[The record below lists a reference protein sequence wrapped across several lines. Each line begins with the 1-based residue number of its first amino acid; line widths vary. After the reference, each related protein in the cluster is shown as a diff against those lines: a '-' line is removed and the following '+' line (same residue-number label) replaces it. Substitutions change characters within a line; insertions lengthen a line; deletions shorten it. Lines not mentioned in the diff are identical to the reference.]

1 MQPAIRLASHDPPA
15 TEERSMSA
23 NALSEAVQTKF
34 LLGGE
39 AVALAAAHGGI
50 TAAYGYPGT
59 PSTEILEYLITLF
72 GDLKG
77 PKARWCANEK
87 AAYEEALGVSMAGR
101 RTLVTMKHVGLNV
114 AADPFINSAIVSPVG
129 GFVLAVADDPG
140 MHSSQNEQ
148 DSRFY
153 ADFAGIP
160 CLEPAT
166 PQEAYEMT
174 LEAFELSERFRIP
187 VMIRLVTRLAHQ
199 RSTVTLSDPQAEN
212 PLAVSRD
219 RKHWVL
225 LPAFSRSN
233 WTERIEQQP
242 LLRDW
247 SEKSSHNPLLVNELF
262 RELGVITT
270 GIARTYYREV
280 VEELGTEPS
289 HLHISSYPMPVE
301 KIRELARQVDSI
313 LVIEDGY
320 PFVERLLRG
329 VLDTPIGIRGR
340 LSGELPRTG
349 ELSQDIVRAALA
361 LDPNPTIH
369 PEIVAVPNRPP
380 RLCDGC
386 PHIDAYGALRKALE
400 GYPDPLV
407 TSDIGCYTLGILPP
421 NEVGDSCVCMGASIG
436 MAKGASDAG
445 AHPVVA
451 VIGDSTFLHSGL
463 TPLMD
468 AIIDDTDMT
477 LIILDNSFV
486 AMTGAQP
493 TLLPAGRLRDAV
505 LGLGADPA
513 QVHVFESHPRKA
525 DELETI
531 FRDAIEHRG
540 LSVVITHRECIEGA
554 RKQKA
559 AARRTTV

>member
-1 MQPAIRLASHDPPA
+1 
-15 TEERSMSA
+15 MSA
-23 NALSEAVQTKF
+23 NALSEAVRTKF

-39 AVALAAAHGGI
+39 AVALASAHAGI

-59 PSTEILEYLITLF
+59 PSTEILEYLIGL
-72 GDLKG
+72 GEQENG

-87 AAYEEALGVSMAGR
+87 AAYEEALGVSIAGR

-114 AADPFINSAIVSPVG
+114 AADPFINSAIISPSG

-174 LEAFELSERFRIP
+174 LEAFEVSERFRIP

-199 RSTVTLSDPQAEN
+199 RSTVVISEPRSQN
-212 PLAVSRD
+212 RLAISRD

-233 WTERIEQQP
+233 WIERIDQQP
-242 LLRDW
+242 MLETW
-247 SEKSSHNPLLVNELF
+247 SEESSWNTVLLNDLF
-262 RELGVITT
+262 PEVGVITT

-280 VEELGTEPS
+280 VGEIGTEPS
-289 HLHISSYPMPVE
+289 HLHIASYPIPVD

-320 PFVERLLRG
+320 PLVERQLRG
-329 VLDTPIGIRGR
+329 LLGTPIPIRGR

-361 LDPNPTIH
+361 LEASPTIN

-386 PHIDAYGALRKALE
+386 PHIDAYGALRKALD

-421 NEVGDSCVCMGASIG
+421 NEVGDSCVCMGASVG
-436 MAKGASDAG
+436 MAKGAADAG

-463 TPLMD
+463 APLMD
-468 AIIDDTDMT
+468 AITDDTDMT
-477 LIILDNSFV
+477 LVILDNSFV

-493 TLLPAGRLRDAV
+493 TILPAGRLHDAV
-505 LGLGADPA
+505 LGLGASPEH
-513 QVHVFESHPRKA
+513 VHVFESHPRKV
-525 DELETI
+525 DQLETI
-531 FRDAIEHRG
+531 FRDAITHRG

-554 RKQKA
+554 RKQRA
-559 AARRTTV
+559 ADRGTSA